1 MGQSWAGQA
10 GQGGDLRSQ
19 EPNAMLVPWSGHW
32 SKSLPGPSHSL
43 LLRMLCPR
51 PLLKVQ
57 KSIRDTLCPT
67 LASTDM
73 HTTKISQSPH
83 SQALITEQGGWGEVG
98 EDTVS
103 TILTILTILTVT
115 VVTINT
121 VAAVISVIITSPV
134 LSLSASSPASPV
146 CCEHKAQCWAQSCRA
161 YPDPEQV
168 S

>member
-1 MGQSWAGQA
+1 MEA
-10 GQGGDLRSQ
+10 
-19 EPNAMLVPWSGHW
+19 
-32 SKSLPGPSHSL
+32 
-43 LLRMLCPR
+43 LLRGLGSRYVLSRLFAP
-51 PLLKVQ
+51 V
-57 KSIRDTLCPT
+57 
-67 LASTDM
+67 
-73 HTTKISQSPH
+73 
-83 SQALITEQGGWGEVG
+83 
-98 EDTVS
+98 TVS
-103 TILTILTILTVT
+103 SILTILTIRTILTILTVT

>member
-1 MGQSWAGQA
+1 MEA
-10 GQGGDLRSQ
+10 
-19 EPNAMLVPWSGHW
+19 
-32 SKSLPGPSHSL
+32 
-43 LLRMLCPR
+43 LLRGLGSRYVLSRLFAP
-51 PLLKVQ
+51 V
-57 KSIRDTLCPT
+57 
-67 LASTDM
+67 
-73 HTTKISQSPH
+73 
-83 SQALITEQGGWGEVG
+83 
-98 EDTVS
+98 TVS
-103 TILTILTILTVT
+103 TILTILTVT

>member
-1 MGQSWAGQA
+1 M
-10 GQGGDLRSQ
+10 
-19 EPNAMLVPWSGHW
+19 EE
-32 SKSLPGPSHSL
+32 
-43 LLRMLCPR
+43 LLRGLGSRYVLSRLFAP
-51 PLLKVQ
+51 V
-57 KSIRDTLCPT
+57 
-67 LASTDM
+67 
-73 HTTKISQSPH
+73 
-83 SQALITEQGGWGEVG
+83 
-98 EDTVS
+98 TVS